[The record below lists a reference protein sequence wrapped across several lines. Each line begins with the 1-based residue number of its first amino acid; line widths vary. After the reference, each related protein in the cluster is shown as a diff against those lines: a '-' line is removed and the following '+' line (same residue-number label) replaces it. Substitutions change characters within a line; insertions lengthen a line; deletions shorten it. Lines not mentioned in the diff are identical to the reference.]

1 MNNSEIL
8 DVRLENFDTP
18 IGHLIRE
25 QNDAC
30 VFLYTDKYLER
41 RDAIP
46 ISLSLPLQHDAFS
59 DQSTRAFFDNLLPEN
74 NQLQDIMDR
83 EGVSRDDI
91 VGLLKHL
98 GGDCAGAISCIPQ
111 DAPPIK
117 IPGNI
122 VTDYIELSSEE
133 LTDIMRRLAE
143 KLPLPEEVRDPS
155 PVAGVQRK
163 IALTEIAQDRFGFP
177 KDKLRV
183 PTTHILKV
191 PARGREREVRLE
203 AVAARLAREVVGH
216 AVASPAEFMRGQEI
230 GLLIKRYDRHL
241 SAGGSITRIHQE
253 DFCQALGLPARL
265 KYERR
270 GTAERY
276 FSASKINEVLGQT
289 NAPALNRLIFLRV
302 TIFNLAIGNTD
313 NHAKNHALIY
323 DQGPTPRLAPLYD
336 MLPIRLSDDY
346 THELS
351 FKIGEAKTFDDL
363 TPLDLTNFIQIFGP
377 KTQTAVNR
385 LVENEI
391 GPMLLN
397 LDQTAD
403 GLTALG
409 LKGFDDLIGQE
420 IVSLSKLLGLNLE
433 IRERDY
439 FEPAAGGWNMPS

>member
-1 MNNSEIL
+1 MSTSEIL
-8 DVRLENFDTP
+8 DVRLERFDTP
-18 IGHLIRE
+18 IGHLTRE
-25 QNDAC
+25 ESDAC
-30 VFLYTDKYLER
+30 VFLYTDDYLKKN
-41 RDAIP
+41 DAIP
-46 ISLSLPLQHDAFS
+46 ISLSLPLQSNAFT

-74 NQLQDIMDR
+74 NQLQDMMDR
-83 EGVSRDDI
+83 EAISRDDI

-98 GGDCAGAISCIPQ
+98 GGDCSGAISCIPQ

-122 VTDYIELSSEE
+122 DTDYFELSTEN
-133 LTDIMRRLAE
+133 LTDIMRRLAD
-143 KLPLPEEVRDPS
+143 KLPLPDEVRDPS

-163 IALTEIAQDRFGFP
+163 IALTQIQPDRFGFP

-191 PARGREREVRLE
+191 PSRGREREVKQE
-203 AVAARLAREVVGH
+203 AVAARLARDVVGH
-216 AVASPAEFMRGQEI
+216 AIAFPAEFKRGQEI
-230 GLLIKRYDRHL
+230 GLLIKRYDRHV
-241 SAGGSITRIHQE
+241 SANGSVTRLHLE

-270 GTAERY
+270 GTPDRH

-289 NAPALNRLIFLRV
+289 NAPALNRLIFLRIA
-302 TIFNLAIGNTD
+302 IFNLAIGNTD

-351 FKIGEAKTFDDL
+351 FKIGEAKTFDEIS
-363 TPLDLTNFIQIFGP
+363 PLDLTKFIQMFGP
-377 KTQTAVNR
+377 KSKLAIR
-385 LVENEI
+385 RIVEKEI
-391 GPMLLN
+391 GPMLQH
-397 LDQTAD
+397 LDQTAVE
-403 GLTALG
+403 LASLG
-409 LKGFDDLIGQE
+409 LKDFDDLIGRE
-420 IVSLSKLLGLNLE
+420 IASLADLLDLKIS

-439 FEPAAGGWNMPS
+439 FTPQGGGWTLNS